1 MPLYQVLTLKRV
13 LRYMHSYLTLLMAN
27 IKKWKE
33 TATDSNYLKCHT
45 LLAAL
50 HFPLETTSC
59 SWKQNTKERYWG
71 QQFRQM
77 ESDISVRP
85 TEITRPVEVA
95 FKAGPEYSG
104 RTKPK
109 WSVPFHVP
117 TEIFGQG

>member
-1 MPLYQVLTLKRV
+1 MCRVALHAQLFDTVHGKYQK
-13 LRYMHSYLTLLMAN
+13 S
-27 IKKWKE
+27 KE

-59 SWKQNTKERYWG
+59 SWKHAEYKRVVLEKTISA
-71 QQFRQM
+71 M

-104 RTKPK
+104 RTE
-109 WSVPFHVP
+109 
-117 TEIFGQG
+117 TEMVRSIWCTNQNFWAGGA